1 MKHKLSAQDLLLVR
15 MVATAVLFGLI
26 VRSLFP
32 NQMWVHVPLHSTVEA
47 LGGLAAVLMGLV
59 LLARK
64 SEWGDERLQGVA
76 SGLLGMG
83 ILEGFHAV
91 SSPDQGFVLLRSAAS
106 LLGGVAFS
114 FVWHPPGMIG
124 KRTRDLIPYLVIG
137 GTVAFGI
144 FAVALPHQLPR
155 FTVQDQFA
163 SIALAVNG
171 LAAVLFLAGAA
182 GFWLE
187 SGRTG
192 RPEHQLLAT
201 LAILFGLAETMFL
214 FSAPWESEWWTW
226 HFVRFA
232 AYVVALTYVSRGY
245 VRMVSDT
252 RKALAETKRSGRRLS
267 AEYAVTRVLAES
279 ATLKDVGQPILQAIG
294 ESLDWELGMFWSV
307 EEQRQR
313 LRFVDLWHAPH
324 VEATEFVDDSRGRTF
339 QRGEGLIGRVWATGK
354 PIWIPDVITDP
365 NFRRA
370 PMAGRACLHGA
381 FAFPVCKGE
390 ELYGVIEFFSRESRE
405 PDQDVLDM
413 VADIGIKVGLF
424 VDRKRTEQELR
435 RTEARLLEEQRLA
448 EVARVL
454 GDIGHDLKNMLM
466 PIVTGAGLLEE
477 ELSECF
483 SKLPQP
489 AVSAAQ
495 PSRDLTHDLI
505 DMIRQGA
512 RRIHDRV
519 KEIADSVKGLTR
531 APQFAPC
538 RIADIVSSVYA
549 TLRVIADEGK
559 VALNVEGL
567 ETLPEIRA
575 DESRLF
581 NALYNLVNNAIP
593 EVPSGGSITVKG
605 YTDKARKNI
614 VVSVVDTGKG
624 MSPEVRDSL
633 FTYQAISRKVGGTGL
648 GTKIVKDVVDAHG
661 GSITVE
667 SELGVGSSF
676 HIVLPVEGPPAHSPN
691 TFRSPA
697 ETGRMTVGSTSQEE
711 RHGR

>member
-1 MKHKLSAQDLLLVR
+1 
-15 MVATAVLFGLI
+15 
-26 VRSLFP
+26 
-32 NQMWVHVPLHSTVEA
+32 MWVNVPLHSTVEA

-64 SEWGDERLQGVA
+64 AEWEDERLQGVA

-91 SSPDQGFVLLRSAAS
+91 STPDHGFVLLRSAAS

-124 KRTRDLIPYLVIG
+124 KRTRELIPYLVTAA
-137 GTVAFGI
+137 TVAFGI
-144 FAVALPHQLPR
+144 FALAFPHQLPR

-163 SIALAVNG
+163 PIALAVNG
-171 LAAVLFLAGAA
+171 LAAVLFLTGAA

-192 RPEHQLLAT
+192 RPEHQLLAA

-214 FSAPWESEWWTW
+214 FSAPWQSEWWVW
-226 HFVRFA
+226 HFVRLA
-232 AYVVALTYVSRGY
+232 AYVLALTYVSRGY
-245 VRMVSDT
+245 VRMVSDI
-252 RKALAETKRSGRRLS
+252 RKALAETKRSERRL
-267 AEYAVTRVLAES
+267 AAQYAVTRVLAES
-279 ATLKDVGQPILQAIG
+279 ATLKDAGQAILRAIG
-294 ESLDWELGMFWSV
+294 ESLNWELGMFWSMD
-307 EEQRQR
+307 EQRQV

-324 VEATEFVDDSRGRTF
+324 VEAPEFVDDSRGRIF

-354 PIWIPDVITDP
+354 PIWIPDVVADP

-370 PMAGRACLHGA
+370 PMAARVGLHGG

-390 ELYGVIEFFSRESRE
+390 HMYGVIDFFSRESRE

-424 VDRKRTEQELR
+424 VDRKRTEEELR
-435 RTEARLLEEQRLA
+435 RTEARLVEEQRLA

-466 PIVTGAGLLEE
+466 PILSGAALLEQ

-489 AVSAAQ
+489 AVSAIK
-495 PSRDLTHDLI
+495 PSRDLTQELI
-505 DMIRQGA
+505 EMIRRGA
-512 RRIHDRV
+512 GRIHDRV

-538 RIADIVSSVYA
+538 RVADVVASVYA
-549 TLRVIADEGK
+549 TLHILADERG
-559 VALNVEGL
+559 VALRAEGVD
-567 ETLPEIRA
+567 TLPEIRA

-581 NALYNLVNNAIP
+581 NAIYNLVNNAIP
-593 EVPSGGSITVKG
+593 EVPSGGSVTVQG
-605 YTDKARKNI
+605 RTDQPGRNI
-614 VVSVVDTGKG
+614 VLSVVDTGKG

-667 SELGVGSSF
+667 SEQGVGTSF
-676 HIVLPVEGPPAHSPN
+676 HITLPVEGPSIDSPSPS
-691 TFRSPA
+691 THPA
-697 ETGRMTVGSTSQEE
+697 ETGRMTS
-711 RHGR
+711 

>member
-1 MKHKLSAQDLLLVR
+1 MKHKLSAQDLVLAGIVAASLLS
-15 MVATAVLFGLI
+15 GLI
-26 VRSLFP
+26 VRSLLP
-32 NQMWVHVPLHSTVEA
+32 NRIWVNVPLHSTVEA

-64 SEWGDERLQGVA
+64 AEWEDARLQGVA

-106 LLGGVAFS
+106 LLGGAAFS
-114 FVWHPPGMIG
+114 FVWHPPEMIG
-124 KRTRDLIPYLVIG
+124 KRTRDLIPYFVIG

-144 FAVALPHQLPR
+144 LAIAFPHQLPR
-155 FTVQDQFA
+155 FSLQDEFA
-163 SIALAVNG
+163 PIAFAVNG

-201 LAILFGLAETMFL
+201 LAVLFGLAETMFL
-214 FSAPWESEWWTW
+214 LSAPWESEWWTW

-232 AYVVALTYVSRGY
+232 AYVLALTYVSRGY
-245 VRMVSDT
+245 VWMVSDT
-252 RKALAETKRSGRRLS
+252 RKALAETKRSGRRLAS
-267 AEYAVTRVLAES
+267 EYAVTRVLAES
-279 ATLKDVGQPILQAIG
+279 ATLKDAGQAILQAIG
-294 ESLDWELGMFWSV
+294 ESLDWELGMFWSMD
-307 EEQRQR
+307 EQKQR

-324 VEATEFVDDSRGRTF
+324 VEAAEFVDDSRGRTF
-339 QRGEGLIGRVWATGK
+339 QRGEGLIGRVWATGD
-354 PIWIPDVITDP
+354 PIWISDIRSDSS
-365 NFRRA
+365 FRRA
-370 PMAGRACLHGA
+370 SMGA
-381 FAFPVCKGE
+381 KVGLRGGFAFPVRKGE
-390 ELYGVIEFFSRESRE
+390 YLYGVIEFFSQESRE

-424 VDRKRTEQELR
+424 VDRKGTEDELR
-435 RTEARLLEEQRLA
+435 RTEARLVEEQRLA

-454 GDIGHDLKNMLM
+454 GDIGHDVKNMLM
-466 PIVTGAGLLEE
+466 PILSGAALLEQ

-489 AVSAAQ
+489 AVSAIK
-495 PSRDLTHDLI
+495 PSRDLTQELI
-505 DMIRQGA
+505 EMIRRGA
-512 RRIHDRV
+512 GRIHDRV

-538 RIADIVSSVYA
+538 RIADVVSSVYT
-549 TLRVIADEGK
+549 TLRILADERG
-559 VALNVEGL
+559 VALRAEGIDS
-567 ETLPEIRA
+567 LPVIRA

-581 NALYNLVNNAIP
+581 NALYNLVNNAIA
-593 EVPSGGSITVKG
+593 EVPSGGSVTVQG
-605 YTDKARKNI
+605 YTDQSRRNI
-614 VVSVVDTGKG
+614 VLSVVDTGKG

-661 GSITVE
+661 GTITVK
-667 SELGVGSSF
+667 SEQGVGTSF
-676 HIVLPVEGPPAHSPN
+676 HITLPVDGPTPGSASPSTPPAES
-691 TFRSPA
+691 
-697 ETGRMTVGSTSQEE
+697 GRMTS
-711 RHGR
+711 

>member
-1 MKHKLSAQDLLLVR
+1 MKHKLSAQDYFLVG
-15 MVATAVLFGLI
+15 MIAAACLSGLI
-26 VRSLFP
+26 VRFLLP
-32 NQMWVHVPLHSTVEA
+32 NRMWVNIPLHSTMEA

-59 LLARK
+59 ILARK
-64 SEWGDERLQGVA
+64 AEWEDTRLQGVA

-91 SSPDQGFVLLRSAAS
+91 SSSDQGFVLLRSAAS

-124 KRTRDLIPYLVIG
+124 KRTRDRIPYLVTG
-137 GTVAFGI
+137 GTFAFGI
-144 FAVALPHQLPR
+144 LAVAFPHLLPR

-163 SIALAVNG
+163 PIALAVNG

-214 FSAPWESEWWTW
+214 FSAPWQSEWWTW

-232 AYVVALTYVSRGY
+232 AYVLALMYVSRGY
-245 VRMVSDT
+245 VRMVGEI
-252 RKALAETKRSGRRLS
+252 RKALADTKRSGRRLAS
-267 AEYAVTRVLAES
+267 EYAVTRVLAES
-279 ATLKDVGQPILQAIG
+279 ATLKVAAQAILRALG
-294 ESLDWELGMFWSV
+294 ESLDWELGMFWSRD
-307 EEQRQR
+307 EQAHC

-324 VEATEFVDDSRGRTF
+324 VKPTEFIDDSRGRTF
-339 QRGEGLIGRVWATGK
+339 RHGEGLIGRVWATGK
-354 PIWIPDVITDP
+354 PIWIPDVATDP

-370 PMAGRACLHGA
+370 PMAARAGLHGG
-381 FAFPVCKGE
+381 FAFPVRKGE
-390 ELYGVIEFFSRESRE
+390 HMYGVIEFFSRESRE

-424 VDRKRTEQELR
+424 VDRKRTEEELR

-489 AVSAAQ
+489 AMSAMK

-505 DMIRQGA
+505 EMIRQGG

-531 APQFAPC
+531 PPQFAPC
-538 RIADIVSSVYA
+538 RVADVVALVYA
-549 TLRVIADEGK
+549 TLRILAEERR
-559 VALNVEGL
+559 VALRTEGL
-567 ETLPEIRA
+567 ETLPVIRA

-581 NALYNLVNNAIP
+581 NAVYNLVNNAIP
-593 EVPSGGSITVKG
+593 EVPSGGSVTVQGRTGPSGK
-605 YTDKARKNI
+605 TI
-614 VVSVVDTGKG
+614 VISVIDTGKG

-633 FTYQAISRKVGGTGL
+633 FSYQAISRKIGGTGL

-661 GSITVE
+661 GTIKVE
-667 SELGVGSSF
+667 STEGVGTAF
-676 HIVLPVEGPPAHSPN
+676 HITLSIEGPAPQAPE
-691 TFRSPA
+691 TAQPPA
-697 ETGRMTVGSTSQEE
+697 EALRG
-711 RHGR
+711 

>member
-1 MKHKLSAQDLLLVR
+1 MKVKLSVQDHVLVGAVAAALLS
-15 MVATAVLFGLI
+15 GLI
-26 VRSLFP
+26 VQSLWSDRV
-32 NQMWVHVPLHSTVEA
+32 WVNVPLHSAVEA
-47 LGGLAAVLMGLV
+47 LGGLAAILMGLV

-64 SEWGDERLQGVA
+64 VEWEDERLQGVA

-91 SSPDQGFVLLRSAAS
+91 SSPDHGMVLLRSAAS

-124 KRTRDLIPYLVIG
+124 KRTRELIPYLV
-137 GTVAFGI
+137 TVATIAFGI
-144 FAVALPHQLPR
+144 LALAFPHQLPR

-163 SIALAVNG
+163 PMALGVNG
-171 LAAVLFLAGAA
+171 LAAVLFLTGAA

-187 SGRTG
+187 FGRTG
-192 RPEHQLLAT
+192 RPEHQLLAA

-214 FSAPWESEWWTW
+214 FSTPWQSEWWVW

-232 AYVVALTYVSRGY
+232 AYVLALTYVSRGY
-245 VRMVSDT
+245 VRMVGET
-252 RKALAETKRSGRRLS
+252 RNALAKTKRSERRLT

-279 ATLKDVGQPILQAIG
+279 VTLKDAGQAILRALG
-294 ESLDWELGMFWSV
+294 ESLDWELGMFWSRD
-307 EEQRQR
+307 EQVQC
-313 LRFVDLWHAPH
+313 LRFVDLWHAPQ
-324 VEATEFVDDSRGRTF
+324 VEAIEFVDDSRGRTF

-354 PIWIPDVITDP
+354 PIWIPDVAIDP
-365 NFRRA
+365 DFRRA
-370 PMAGRACLHGA
+370 PIAARAGLHGG

-390 ELYGVIEFFSRESRE
+390 YMYGVIEFFSRESRE

-424 VDRKRTEQELR
+424 VDRKRTEEELR
-435 RTEARLLEEQRLA
+435 RTEARLMEEQRLA

-454 GDIGHDLKNMLM
+454 GGIGHDLKNMLM

-495 PSRDLTHDLI
+495 PSRDLTQELI
-505 DMIRQGA
+505 EMIRQGA

-538 RIADIVSSVYA
+538 RLADIVASVYA
-549 TLRVIADEGK
+549 TLRILADERR
-559 VALNVEGL
+559 VALHAEGL
-567 ETLPEIRA
+567 DTLPVIRA

-581 NALYNLVNNAIP
+581 NAVYNLVNNAIP
-593 EVPSGGSITVKG
+593 EVPSGGSVTVRG
-605 YTDKARKNI
+605 RTEQSGKNI
-614 VVSVVDTGKG
+614 VLSVIDSGNG

-633 FTYQAISRKVGGTGL
+633 FTYQAISRKIGGTGL

-661 GSITVE
+661 GTITVE
-667 SELGVGSSF
+667 STQGVGTAF
-676 HIVLPVEGPPAHSPN
+676 HITLPVDGPPSRSPG
-691 TFRSPA
+691 TSRPPA
-697 ETGRMTVGSTSQEE
+697 ETGRMTS
-711 RHGR
+711 